1 MSAHPCARV
10 PRPSQKLRRLSNEL
24 TDALAEL
31 TLTKRQLKDSQQE
44 VERMKT
50 QLREY
55 VQEMQR
61 AEELLLEKV
70 IKFYHSHREG
80 PVASGEG

>member
-1 MSAHPCARV
+1 
-10 PRPSQKLRRLSNEL
+10 
-24 TDALAEL
+24 
-31 TLTKRQLKDSQQE
+31 
-44 VERMKT
+44 MKT